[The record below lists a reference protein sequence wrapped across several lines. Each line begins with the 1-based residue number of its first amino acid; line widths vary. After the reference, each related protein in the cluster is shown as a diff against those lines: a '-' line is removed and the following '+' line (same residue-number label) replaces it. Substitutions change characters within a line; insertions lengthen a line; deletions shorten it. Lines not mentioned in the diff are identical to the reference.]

1 MEKISVVVPCY
12 NEEKAL
18 PAFFDE
24 IKKVVTKMD
33 YVEFELLFVNDGSKD
48 KTLEILRELS
58 KNNKYVRYISFS
70 RNFGK
75 EAAMLAGFR
84 ETTGDYIA
92 TIDADL
98 QDPPE
103 LLEKMYRIIKE
114 EGYDSVATKRKN
126 RKGENFIKTIFSKL
140 YYKMIN
146 KMVNVEIV
154 DGARNYRLMTR
165 KMLDSILEMSEYNR
179 YLNGIY
185 AFVGYDT
192 KWLEFENKK
201 RVAGK
206 TKFSF
211 FKLCSYA
218 IEAITSFSTAPLKMA
233 SFTGFLFC
241 FIALVMI
248 IFIIVRTLVNGDP
261 TSGWPSL
268 VCIII
273 FLSGIQL
280 CFLGVIGEYLSKSYL
295 EVKKRPIYF
304 IKETEKDLYKKENKA
319 IDEKQLKM

>member
-1 MEKISVVVPCY
+1 MDKISVVVPCY

-18 PAFFDE
+18 HAFYDE
-24 IKKVVTKMD
+24 ISKLMKRMD
-33 YVEFELLFVNDGSKD
+33 YVEFEVLFVNDGSKD
-48 KTLEILRELS
+48 KTLEIIRKFV
-58 KNNKYVRYISFS
+58 KNDTNVRYVSFS

-84 ETTGDYIA
+84 EATGDYIA
-92 TIDADL
+92 TLDADL

-103 LLEKMYRIIKE
+103 LLEEMYRIIKE
-114 EGYDSVATKRKN
+114 EGYDSVATRRKN
-126 RKGENFIKTIFSKL
+126 RKGENIIKTIFSKL
-140 YYKMIN
+140 YYKIIN
-146 KMVNVEIV
+146 KMVDVEIV
-154 DGARNYRLMTR
+154 DGARNFRLMTR
-165 KMLDSILEMSEYNR
+165 KMLNSILEMAEYNR

-201 RVAGK
+201 RVAGE

-248 IFIIVRTLVNGDP
+248 IVIIVKTLVFGDP

-268 VCIII
+268 VCII
-273 FLSGIQL
+273 FLLSGIQL

-304 IKETEKDLYKKENKA
+304 IKETEKDLKNKK
-319 IDEKQLKM
+319 